1 MIEKLLLNRTHDW
14 SRTGSLRTGLYS
26 LSNSPAVCIILQLI
40 EMMIHCWSRIAS
52 LQSVAT
58 VLTVLH
64 AAKFLSY
71 WKIKKHFL
79 SSQPYLVRFTVVK
92 VDGRSKMSG
101 RFCSITSTMTEL
113 KTTVHFGSST
123 HFFNYRVF
131 CYFYPNFSIYS
142 SCIHFC
148 PSLTISILTF
158 ASLLFLAIL
167 LEIFL
172 RSLLNPQHFL
182 RLSSG
187 GTQATSFSQADTREP
202 P

>member
-1 MIEKLLLNRTHDW
+1 MVTDRVSTDG
-14 SRTGSLRTGLYS
+14 T
-26 LSNSPAVCIILQLI
+26 
-40 EMMIHCWSRIAS
+40 
-52 LQSVAT
+52 LQSVKQSSC
-58 VLTVLH
+58 LH
-64 AAKFLSY
+64 NSSIDRNDDSLLESHCIIAISCNSFNSFACS
-71 WKIKKHFL
+71 KIFILLKNKKRFL

>member
-71 WKIKKHFL
+71 WKIKKRFL
-79 SSQPYLVRFTVVK
+79 SSQPYLVRFTVIK

-113 KTTVHFGSST
+113 TSKRPST
-123 HFFNYRVF
+123 LGLQ
-131 CYFYPNFSIYS
+131 PTFSIIG
-142 SCIHFC
+142 CFA
-148 PSLTISILTF
+148 ISIPILAYIVAVF
-158 ASLLFLAIL
+158 ISVLVWRFQFWLLPLYY
-167 LEIFL
+167 
-172 RSLLNPQHFL
+172 
-182 RLSSG
+182 
-187 GTQATSFSQADTREP
+187 FSQSY
-202 P
+202 